1 MLSINV
7 YVALELQDI
16 VLLMNQLQT
25 GRIVQIRGGLVSYL
39 LLTHLS
45 EVILSSEAAA
55 PKASVTEGAV
65 ANCAV
70 CKDVAKAGVGDGDG
84 WRGWRLRQLG
94 ATGVDAKVRLTGYVA
109 RSILAP
115 LRHPGLYVAI
125 GELQQRRKHKDQ
137 AALLSDFFMHIILF
151 LFFLWIFFSILAW
164 ILVI

>member
-25 GRIVQIRGGLVSYL
+25 GRIAQIRGGLVSYL

-137 AALLSDFFMHIILF
+137 AALLSDGFFFMYIILF
-151 LFFLWIFFSILAW
+151 LVFE
-164 ILVI
+164 